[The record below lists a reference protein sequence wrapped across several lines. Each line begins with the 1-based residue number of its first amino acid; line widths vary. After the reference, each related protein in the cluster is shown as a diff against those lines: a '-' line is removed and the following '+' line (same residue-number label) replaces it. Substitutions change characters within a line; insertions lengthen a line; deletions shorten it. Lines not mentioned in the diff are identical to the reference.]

1 MRLALFLV
9 PAFLV
14 ACLVSASDVPGQTP
28 DPASPPPL
36 PEIVA
41 TVDGDPI
48 SRAELERVAKALL
61 NANGRS
67 PVDLTADERRK
78 LMRAVTEELV
88 TDRLVAR
95 QAAGISVSEAD
106 VDRRLTELRAGSAP
120 AEFEAALQKV
130 GQTPEDLRKTLR
142 AEIRQGRWMEGQI
155 AAGTRAS
162 EEEITEYYQK
172 NPGNF
177 QAPETVRASHL
188 LVRVPPD
195 ATAELTSEKENFVRS
210 LRERI
215 VEKKEPF
222 ADLARRFS
230 DDAGSREKGGD
241 LGYFSRDR
249 VVPEFAEAAFRLG
262 KEEVSEPV
270 RTTFG
275 FHLIRLM
282 DRRAP
287 HVVPLEEARPGIR
300 SFLEADRRR
309 QATSQLIGRL
319 HEKAKIEVNVP

>member
-9 PAFLV
+9 PALLV
-14 ACLVSASDVPGQTP
+14 ACLVPAPDVPGQTP
-28 DPASPPPL
+28 DPTPPPPL

-48 SRAELERVAKALL
+48 SRAELERVARALL

-95 QAAGISVSEAD
+95 QAAGIPVSEAD

-120 AEFEAALQKV
+120 AEFEAALQKS
-130 GQTPEDLRKTLR
+130 GQTLEDLRKTLR
-142 AEIRQGRWMEGQI
+142 AEIRQGRWMEGRI
-155 AAGTRAS
+155 VAGTKAS

-188 LVRVPPD
+188 LVRVPTGATPEL
-195 ATAELTSEKENFVRS
+195 TAEKEMFAKS

-215 VEKKEPF
+215 VDKKESF
-222 ADLARRFS
+222 AELARQFS
-230 DDAGSREKGGD
+230 EDPGSREKGGD
-241 LGYFSRDR
+241 LGYFSHDR
-249 VVPEFAEAAFRLG
+249 MVPEFADAAFRLG
-262 KEEVSEPV
+262 KEEVSEVV
-270 RTTFG
+270 RTSFG
-275 FHLIRLM
+275 FHLIRLT

-287 HVVPLEEARPGIR
+287 HMISLEEARPGIR
-300 SFLEADRRR
+300 SYLESDRRR
-309 QATSQLIGRL
+309 QAVSQLIGGL
-319 HEKAKIEVNVP
+319 HDKAKIEINVP